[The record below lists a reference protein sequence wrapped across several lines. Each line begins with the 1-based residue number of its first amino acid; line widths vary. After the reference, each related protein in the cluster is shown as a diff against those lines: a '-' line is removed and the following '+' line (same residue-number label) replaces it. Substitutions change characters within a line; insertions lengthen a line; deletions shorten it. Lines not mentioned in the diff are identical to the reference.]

1 MKYKLTLVILIVASI
16 LLGLFLYGIIFTQ
29 GITLLNFYRNP
40 TYLSIFAMTISFYL
54 VGFSLKKAKN
64 KEKP

>member
-1 MKYKLTLVILIVASI
+1 
-16 LLGLFLYGIIFTQ
+16 
-29 GITLLNFYRNP
+29 LNFYRNP